1 MVFESLLFILLVE
14 KEQKIS
20 LFKCLFKFEK
30 IEQVDNF
37 EKEIISLIF
46 IKRRMD
52 NLKQN
57 VLDNKDIVG
66 FKDVIGNMK
75 VSFKIKLKDVKLLVL
90 EKESINIY

>member
-1 MVFESLLFILLVE
+1 MVFESLLIILLVE

-30 IEQVDNF
+30 IEVDNF

-46 IKRRMD
+46 IKRRTD

-57 VLDNKDIVG
+57 VIDNKDIVG
-66 FKDVIGNMK
+66 FKDVIGNLK
-75 VSFKIKLKDVKLLVL
+75 VSFKIKLKDIKLLVL

>member
-1 MVFESLLFILLVE
+1 MVFESLLIILLVE

-30 IEQVDNF
+30 IEVDNF
-37 EKEIISLIF
+37 EKEIISSIF
-46 IKRRMD
+46 IKRRTD

-57 VLDNKDIVG
+57 VIDNKDIVG
-66 FKDVIGNMK
+66 FKDVIGNLK
-75 VSFKIKLKDVKLLVL
+75 VSFKIKLKDIKLLVL

>member
-1 MVFESLLFILLVE
+1 MVFESLLIILLVE

-30 IEQVDNF
+30 IEVDNF
-37 EKEIISLIF
+37 EKEIISSIF

-57 VLDNKDIVG
+57 VIDNKDIVG
-66 FKDVIGNMK
+66 FKDVIGNLK
-75 VSFKIKLKDVKLLVL
+75 VSFKIKLKDIKLLIL